1 MTSLVILNKRWTHSW
16 FSILDQASYKIKAVK
31 PRCLPLLFH
40 DIPKKSIQ
48 QSKGLKRQKIL
59 LIYSY
64 LTFNK
69 STLKCFQFW
78 IHLIGR
84 QVNL

>member
-1 MTSLVILNKRWTHSW
+1 
-16 FSILDQASYKIKAVK
+16 
-31 PRCLPLLFH
+31 
-40 DIPKKSIQ
+40 
-48 QSKGLKRQKIL
+48 